1 MRQAGVSTGVSVW
14 ALVGLMAVGLCLGPA
29 GCASPTKADPQKGC
43 AQASPGCC
51 AQPLIVTAPAVTP
64 DMLAST
70 SSTFVDQQ
78 NVQPS
83 IQQRGWTPMASYY
96 DVPAVQHG
104 PLYFEDEMENVGA
117 VNSNCPAGYT
127 WLDFVSIPYCDARWM
142 LNTIALPVSMVAS
155 PPWQTMC
162 SDGVPGKRPL
172 GLTFDAA
179 PCPKPIP
186 TPFDLK
192 SSERQAA
199 DLAQLTG
206 GPVASTPTPAGPAT
220 QPAK

>member
-1 MRQAGVSTGVSVW
+1 MRQAGVGAGVSVW
-14 ALVGLMAVGLCLGPA
+14 ALAGLVAGGLCLGAA
-29 GCASPTKADPQKGC
+29 GCASQQKADTQKGC

-78 NVQPS
+78 NVRPA

-142 LNTIALPVSMVAS
+142 LNTIALPASMVVN
-155 PPWQTMC
+155 PPWQTMA
-162 SDGVPGKRPL
+162 SDGVPGKRPPL
-172 GLTFDAA
+172 GLPFDAA
-179 PCPKPIP
+179 ACPKPIP

-192 SSERQAA
+192 SPERQASE
-199 DLAQLTG
+199 LTQLTG
-206 GPVASTPTPAGPAT
+206 GPVPSTPTPAT
-220 QPAK
+220 QPAQ